1 MSKLIISIGLPGS
14 GKTCILKSFAERYG
28 YEYTGVDQVKE
39 SYGLSRNNTATERE
53 WDDMRQQIV
62 ESAKNNK
69 TLVVDVSFLMATSLR
84 QRFIA
89 FARENGVT
97 KIQGL
102 FVDTPAELAW
112 KRAESRKVRIS
123 RAAFDNKLTI
133 LKSLPPDINDGF
145 DSLFTTD
152 ECGKLVRSEM
162 AYRPREFQRE
172 KLVA

>member
-14 GKTCILKSFAERYG
+14 GKTCLLKSFAERYG

-39 SYGLSRNNTATERE
+39 SYGLNRNNSATERE

-62 ESAKNNK
+62 ENAKNNK
-69 TLVVDVSFLMATSLR
+69 TLVVDVSFLMSTAYR
-84 QRFIA
+84 QKFIS
-89 FARENGVT
+89 FARENGFK

-112 KRAESRKVRIS
+112 ERAESREVKIS
-123 RAAFDNKLTI
+123 RAAFDNKVAI
-133 LKSLPPDINDGF
+133 LKNLPPDINDGF

-152 ECGKLVRSEM
+152 ECGKLVRAEM
-162 AYRPREFQRE
+162 AYRPREFSRE
-172 KLVA
+172 RQVA